1 MIRKQ
6 ASRVLPAAAFV
17 LAAFVALP
25 AANGQEVWQQ
35 SRTGASSWTA
45 GSVPKASPVAG
56 SGSFRQSGGWDSS
69 RQYFRSAGQPG
80 GVWVDSAGLP
90 SSGSSIGSSTGSSTG
105 TSTSRNAAGLQAL
118 HGVLAPKPFV
128 STLMPA
134 PLSRTPAAPQLNKT
148 AMSRSAF
155 AKRSAL
161 SSRFQRPT
169 TKPGKSFAFKRSDSA
184 AKSSHFLAPS
194 SDSLVLGSP
203 FAPSKGKAPGLV
215 SPFGGASPNGGS
227 APLGLN
233 QPLH

>member
-1 MIRKQ
+1 MTREQ
-6 ASRVLPAAAFV
+6 SSRVLPAAAFV

-90 SSGSSIGSSTGSSTG
+90 SSGSSTGSSTG

-118 HGVLAPKPFV
+118 RGVLAPKPFV
-128 STLMPA
+128 STLTLA

-161 SSRFQRPT
+161 SSRFQKPT
-169 TKPGKSFAFKRSDSA
+169 TKSGKSFAFKRSSSA
-184 AKSSHFLAPS
+184 AKNSHFLAPS
-194 SDSLVLGSP
+194 SDSTVPGSP
-203 FAPSKGKAPGLV
+203 FASSKGKAPGLV
-215 SPFGGASPNGGS
+215 SPFGDASQNGGS